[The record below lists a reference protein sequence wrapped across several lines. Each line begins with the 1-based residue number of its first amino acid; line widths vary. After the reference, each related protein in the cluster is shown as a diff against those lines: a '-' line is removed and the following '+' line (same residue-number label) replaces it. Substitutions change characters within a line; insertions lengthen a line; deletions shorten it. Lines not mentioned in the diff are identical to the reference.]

1 MRRLSI
7 FLALL
12 LLCTSVG
19 GVWATWYYADMHAR
33 SEQADLSIHVNQFQ
47 YDDPGSVLPGG
58 PGTVITTPEE
68 TDPEV
73 PPEESS
79 PEEPGGST
87 PEETTPSTP
96 PTPSEPE
103 VADGENHYNLLAF
116 IVGDIGQEGL
126 NIQGGIINRF
136 INRTVGP
143 EYSQDN
149 TSSGGNLPKEF
160 EKFNAENLQFILTFD
175 SKKNPKICYAYTYK
189 TISDEDE
196 AMGTYVVVYKT
207 VIEPVGTN
215 GKWVATRSYKGYAL
229 VGKTSNKKV
238 PCAPL
243 FEQWTQGEIP
253 G

>member
-19 GVWATWYYADMHAR
+19 GAWATWYYADMYAP
-33 SEQADLSIHVNQFQ
+33 SKQADLSIHVNQFQ

-58 PGTVITTPEE
+58 PGTVTTTPEE

-73 PPEESS
+73 P

-103 VADGENHYNLLAF
+103 VEDGENHYNLLAF
-116 IVGDIGQEGL
+116 IVGDIGQHGL
-126 NIQGGIINRF
+126 NIPGGIIYGFMNDNRK
-136 INRTVGP
+136 GP

-149 TSSGGNLPKEF
+149 TGGGGHLPKEF
-160 EKFNAENLQFILTFD
+160 DKFNAENLQFILVFD
-175 SKKNPKICYAYTYK
+175 KDRNPTICYAYTYQ

-207 VIEPVGTN
+207 AIEPVGTN
-215 GKWVATRSYKGYAL
+215 GRWVATRAYKGYAL
-229 VGKTSNKKV
+229 VGKTGNKKA

-243 FEQWTQGEIP
+243 YEQWTQGEIP